1 MKLDFCAVCGSK
13 DDLHLHHIDPIIHTG
28 ENRKSVKYDN
38 TKPIKDCTL
47 KEIFNALFDRGF
59 ISEHATL
66 TLCSWHHRIMHGVVT
81 FQKNNSGELI
91 RAGMYLAQ
99 KNGVKLGRKKVFT
112 ETQAQELSQKRKE
125 GTPIKDLMNQYSM
138 SRATIY
144 RALASKY

>member
-1 MKLDFCAVCGSK
+1 
-13 DDLHLHHIDPIIHTG
+13 
-28 ENRKSVKYDN
+28 
-38 TKPIKDCTL
+38 
-47 KEIFNALFDRGF
+47 
-59 ISEHATL
+59 
-66 TLCSWHHRIMHGVVT
+66 MHGVVT

-112 ETQAQELSQKRKE
+112 ETQAQELRQKRRE
-125 GTPIKDLMNQYSM
+125 GAPIKDLMNQYSM

>member
-28 ENRKSVKYDN
+28 ENRKSVRYDN

-66 TLCSWHHRIMHGVVT
+66 TLCAWHHRIMHGVVT

-91 RAGMYLAQ
+91 
-99 KNGVKLGRKKVFT
+99 KNGMALAKINGVQMGRKKAFT
-112 ETQAQELSQKRKE
+112 GTQAQELRQKRRE
-125 GTPIKDLMNQYSM
+125 GTPIKDLMKHYSM